1 MVEHLEDMKKA
12 GVDSIKIEGRMKS
25 VYYVALVTR
34 AYRKALDALEGKISS
49 EEAKPFID
57 ELENVSHRESGTGF
71 YYNPADANETVSGA
85 TDSRYI
91 LAAEIGGE
99 LTEAEAKEVF
109 TAGKDFKV
117 CKQKELDEMHPKAR
131 EARLKDYEIHPEK
144 NPDVIEEKNGW
155 KIYRMIP
162 LNMIKAGEK
171 IEFVSPD
178 IVAKKA
184 DADEWQLV
192 DPETGTLRSWV
203 CDGHECVLYTK
214 IPLQA
219 GALIRIEDPD
229 YVPGKIRD
237 SGR

>member
-1 MVEHLEDMKKA
+1 MVEHLDDMVKA

-57 ELENVSHRESGTGF
+57 ELEIVSHRESGTGF
-71 YYNPADANETVSGA
+71 YYNPADANKTVSGA

-91 LAAEIGGE
+91 LAAEIGEE
-99 LTEAEAKEVF
+99 LSETEAKEIF
-109 TAGKDFKV
+109 AAGKKFKAQ
-117 CKQKELDEMHPKAR
+117 KQQELDEMHPKAR

-144 NPDVIEEKNGW
+144 NPEIAEQKTDW
-155 KIYRMIP
+155 HIYKMIP
-162 LNMIKAGEK
+162 LNMIKSGEK
-171 IEFVSPD
+171 IEFVAPD

-184 DADEWQLV
+184 EPDEWCLV
-192 DPETGTLRSWV
+192 DPETGTLRNWV
-203 CDGHECVLYTK
+203 CDGHNCVLYTK

-237 SGR
+237 TGR